1 MIKWFDKIQ
10 NLDNIFVNE
19 LIDSKDILFYNNFDD
34 IKIENDNNKKIILI
48 SYPFRKSINIS

>member
-34 IKIENDNNKKIILI
+34 IKIENDNNK
-48 SYPFRKSINIS
+48 NIKLFIYYTIF